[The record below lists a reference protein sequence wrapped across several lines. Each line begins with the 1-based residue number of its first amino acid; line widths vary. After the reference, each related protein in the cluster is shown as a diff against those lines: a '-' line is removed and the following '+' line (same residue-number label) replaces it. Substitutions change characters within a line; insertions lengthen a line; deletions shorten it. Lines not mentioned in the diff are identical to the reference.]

1 MSYYIRT
8 LKYILSILMM
18 FYAAQTTAAT
28 FTYSGDQLMGVNGVE
43 ALGEIWDV
51 TFHIGTFDDV
61 DAVYGL
67 STPSFTFTSAESEAL
82 TIALAADMS
91 VLAGGVLDPEDVNGC
106 SAFNAPCAIV
116 TPYTFITLAGDSTD
130 LRVKGWSVEVT
141 PTNVITGGTTE
152 ATARRDIEFTHISY
166 AVWEVSAVPIP
177 AAAWLFGSGL
187 LGLVG
192 VARRKKA

>member
-1 MSYYIRT
+1 MSYYNRT

-28 FTYSGDQLMGVNGVE
+28 LTYSGDQLTGVNGVE
-43 ALGEIWDV
+43 ALGGAWDV
-51 TFHIGTFDDV
+51 TFHDGSFNDV
-61 DAVYGL
+61 DDIYGI
-67 STPSFTFTSAESEAL
+67 STPFFTFAESEAL
-82 TIALAADMS
+82 TIALAADMNALTS
-91 VLAGGVLDPEDVNGC
+91 VLDPEDVNGC
-106 SAFNAPCAIV
+106 SAFNVLCAIV
-116 TPYTFITLAGDSTD
+116 TPYTFITFEGDPTD
-130 LRVKGWSVEVT
+130 YRVNGFSVEVT
-141 PTNVITGGTTE
+141 PTNLINGGTTE
-152 ATARRDIEFTHISY
+152 TTARRDLDFTNISY